1 MNRQDDNRRAGSPRP
16 KYPRGFMLGA
26 TLGALFC
33 AVACAAP
40 VQENTDPNLPPAGAD
55 NEYNPSL
62 GEPAKYSARYV
73 QIDVGPAEA
82 GCPTEIPFFDFDK
95 AKARPQDH
103 LELSG
108 LAECLN
114 DPNHRDAKI
123 LLIGHTDTRGS
134 TAYNQR
140 LGLERAQTV
149 KDVLVAYGISP
160 DRIELKSAGES
171 QARAGNDPL
180 IAQGYDRRVDVVQL
194 EIKRPY

>member
-1 MNRQDDNRRAGSPRP
+1 
-16 KYPRGFMLGA
+16 
-26 TLGALFC
+26 
-33 AVACAAP
+33 
-40 VQENTDPNLPPAGAD
+40 
-55 NEYNPSL
+55 
-62 GEPAKYSARYV
+62 
-73 QIDVGPAEA
+73 
-82 GCPTEIPFFDFDK
+82 
-95 AKARPQDH
+95 
-103 LELSG
+103 
-108 LAECLN
+108 CLN

-140 LGLERAQTV
+140 LGLERAQTE